1 MWRWVGGDSPR
12 EREQAWVLLLLDSL
26 LLLESSSVRGRRR
39 RAASAGSFPPN
50 HISADKI
57 WVYWNCAVC
66 VPVYHCVAEKTHI
79 CQKVQPSLISTPTN
93 HYCRLKRRDQHKV
106 VDTGRISPVI
116 VVKGL
121 YQELF
126 NKLRNSRVLL
136 CSKFDCHAVQ
146 CPLNAHFTDAF
157 IIQSLLSI
165 HTCWQI
171 TDFLL
176 LNWHQSEEKIKE
188 AVVCFFTWQIKH
200 ASLKI
205 KGCSKCVCVC

>member
-1 MWRWVGGDSPR
+1 MGWRRFSSGAGTGLSPPPPR
-12 EREQAWVLLLLDSL
+12 QSPPPRVILCPGEKEASGLSRLISTQPHFRGENLSVLKLCCF
-26 LLLESSSVRGRRR
+26 V
-39 RAASAGSFPPN
+39 AS
-50 HISADKI
+50 
-57 WVYWNCAVC
+57 

-106 VDTGRISPVI
+106 VDTGQISPVI

-165 HTCWQI
+165 HTRWQI

-176 LNWHQSEEKIKE
+176 L
-188 AVVCFFTWQIKH
+188 T
-200 ASLKI
+200 
-205 KGCSKCVCVC
+205 